1 MTRPLH
7 PGEAPIV
14 AGLTLALGEP
24 ARAAMYQPLLRRAV
38 AAEWETAFARLAA
51 GGAGAVAGIV
61 SREGEGDLQ
70 EGMFALP
77 RLVHRT
83 GIEPYRALFL
93 AALHDR
99 ILDRQEHGVCLFI
112 DWDTGGLG
120 VYAVDFAD
128 GNARILTS
136 SFQPAICTVALGEA
150 VARHVLLPAA
160 MPGGAS
166 LWNDLESEERARL
179 RGAGEGLLRR
189 CWLGSRERFVCAIPP
204 VPRGRALARGAV
216 LSITREALFAQ
227 CRLALAT
234 AVDALSGALETVMSR
249 CDTPLRVVVSGEA
262 ARWHEFQSAVRR
274 TCGDLPVHLAPR
286 PESFAARGAALAV
299 AEEHLGTKGTV

>member
-1 MTRPLH
+1 
-7 PGEAPIV
+7 V
-14 AGLTLALGEP
+14 AGFTLAAGKP
-24 ARAAMYQPLLRRAV
+24 ARAAVYQPLLRRAV

-51 GGAGAVAGIV
+51 GGAEANVGIV
-61 SREGEGDLQ
+61 SREGECDLQ
-70 EGMFALP
+70 EGRFGLP
-77 RLVHRT
+77 RLARRI

-128 GNARILTS
+128 GNARLLNS

-227 CRLALAT
+227 CRLALAM
-234 AVDALSGALETVMSR
+234 AVDALDAAVNH
-249 CDTPLRVVVSGEA
+249 CDAPLRVVVSGEA
-262 ARWHEFQSAVRR
+262 ARWHEFQTAARR
-274 TCGDLPVHLAPR
+274 ACADLPMCLPPR

>member
-1 MTRPLH
+1 
-7 PGEAPIV
+7 
-14 AGLTLALGEP
+14 
-24 ARAAMYQPLLRRAV
+24 MYQPLLRRAV

-70 EGMFALP
+70 EGMFDLP

-128 GNARILTS
+128 GNARLLNS
-136 SFQPAICTVALGEA
+136 SFHPALCTAALGEA

-160 MPGGAS
+160 MPGGAR
-166 LWNDLESEERARL
+166 LWCDLEAEERARL
-179 RGAGEGLLRR
+179 LAAGGDLLRR
-189 CWLGSRERFVCAIPP
+189 FWLADRERFGCAIPP

-216 LSITREALFAQ
+216 LSITRDALFAQ
-227 CRLALAT
+227 CRLALAM
-234 AVDALSGALETVMSR
+234 AVDALDAAVNH
-249 CDTPLRVVVSGEA
+249 CAAPLRVVVSGEA